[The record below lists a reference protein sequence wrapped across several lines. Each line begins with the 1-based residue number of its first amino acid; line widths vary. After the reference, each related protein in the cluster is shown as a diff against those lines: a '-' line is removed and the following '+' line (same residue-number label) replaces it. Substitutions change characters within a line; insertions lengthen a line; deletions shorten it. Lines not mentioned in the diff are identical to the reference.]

1 MINDLLEQLQTAYMT
16 NRWARIAARVGL
28 LLSGILLLWLSGG
41 FPPWAWRLLFQVMLQ
56 VPRLWAVH
64 GLLIVFPLVGLILL
78 SATLLFAWG
87 AFVLAGIRLIRDWW
101 QERQELRKF
110 NEEVLEAQYLS
121 EAAQED
127 LDASPF
133 SQRHAMPA
141 TATSANASVNGASGA
156 SSRRYQQ
163 VGARYF
169 VPQHKFI
176 VPHED
181 ISLVHTPVMVRD
193 RAKTRDDVRPGSE
206 PDIPRYSRPAVLGP
220 RLQTT
225 GKTKKKGGIYLDIGT
240 GLDAGIKR
248 RGSPNEDSLLAVE
261 NITRSATAPQ
271 PVGLFIVAD
280 GMGGHGNGHEA
291 SQLAIRSMRE
301 SVLMALQ
308 LGVEEDDMLAELLVE
323 GLQNANRSV
332 YKHNQQQHADMGTTM
347 TAVLLWGPTAYV
359 VNVGDSRTYMYRE
372 PDGLY
377 QVTRDHSIVA
387 RLVEHGA
394 ITADQVYTH
403 PKRNE
408 IYRSLG
414 NHPSVE
420 VDTFTVPVRVGDVLL
435 LCSDGLWEM
444 VRDFEIEE
452 IVRASIPYSSQICA
466 MLVQAALNRGGKDN
480 ISVIALCVRED

>member
-1 MINDLLEQLQTAYMT
+1 MINDLLEQLQTAYIA
-16 NRWARIAARVGL
+16 NRWVRIAALVGL
-28 LLSGILLLWLSGG
+28 LLSGILLLWISGG
-41 FPPWAWRLLFQVMLQ
+41 FPPWAWRFLFQVMLQ

-78 SATLLFAWG
+78 SASLLFAWG

-101 QERQELRKF
+101 RERQELRRF

-121 EAAQED
+121 EAVEED
-127 LDASPF
+127 LGASSY
-133 SQRHAMPA
+133 SQRPTMAA
-141 TATSANASVNGASGA
+141 TKTSANASVNGLSGA
-156 SSRRYQQ
+156 SSGMYQHS
-163 VGARYF
+163 G
-169 VPQHKFI
+169 PLS
-176 VPHED
+176 HED
-181 ISLVHTPVMVRD
+181 ISLVHTPVMVKD
-193 RAKTRDDVRPGSE
+193 RAKTRDDIRTGSE

-220 RLQTT
+220 RLQTK
-225 GKTKKKGGIYLDIGT
+225 GKTKNKGSIYLDIGT
-240 GLDAGIKR
+240 GLHAGIKR
-248 RGSPNEDSLLAVE
+248 RGSPNEDNLLAVE

-280 GMGGHGNGHEA
+280 GMGGHGNGRDA

-332 YKHNQQQHADMGTTM
+332 YKRNQQQHSDMGTTM
-347 TAVLLWGPTAYV
+347 TAVLLWGSTAYV
-359 VNVGDSRTYMYRE
+359 VNVGDSRTYMYRKS
-372 PDGLY
+372 DGLY

-444 VRDFEIEE
+444 MRDFEIEE

-480 ISVIALCVRED
+480 ISVVAVCERED

>member
-1 MINDLLEQLQTAYMT
+1 MFNDLLEWLQTAYMT
-16 NRWARIAARVGL
+16 SRWMRIATRVAL
-28 LLSGILLLWLSGG
+28 LLSGILLLWISGG
-41 FPPWAWRLLFQVMLQ
+41 FPPWAWRFLFQVMLQ
-56 VPRLWAVH
+56 VARLWAVH
-64 GLLIVFPLVGLILL
+64 GLLIVFPLAGLVLL
-78 SATLLFAWG
+78 SATLLFAWA
-87 AFVLAGIRLIRDWW
+87 AFVLAGIHLVRDWW

-110 NEEVLEAQYLS
+110 DEEVLQAQYLS
-121 EAAQED
+121 EAVLED
-127 LDASPF
+127 LGASPF
-133 SQRHAMPA
+133 SQRHATPA
-141 TATSANASVNGASGA
+141 TATSANASVNGISGA
-156 SSRRYQQ
+156 SSRMYQHS
-163 VGARYF
+163 G
-169 VPQHKFI
+169 HLS
-176 VPHED
+176 HED

-193 RAKTRDDVRPGSE
+193 RVKTRHDARTGSGT
-206 PDIPRYSRPAVLGP
+206 DIPRYSRPAVLGP

-308 LGVEEDDMLAELLVE
+308 LGVEGDDMLAELLVE

-332 YKHNQQQHADMGTTM
+332 YKRNQQQHANMGTTM
-347 TAVLLWGPTAYV
+347 TALLLWGSTAYV

-372 PDGLY
+372 SDGLY

-420 VDTFTVPVRVGDVLL
+420 VDTFTVPVRVDDVLL

-444 VRDFEIEE
+444 VRDFEIGE
-452 IVRASIPYSSQICA
+452 IVRASVPYSSQICA

-480 ISVIALCVRED
+480 ISVIAVCVRED